1 MKRIFLIAM
10 LLLLPDFLFAS
21 YPTLPAPIKQ
31 EARDKALKNTDVWIP
46 KSFRE
51 RNEKGN
57 CVWASCQTVFWGAAG
72 LKPFEGIKQSAVD
85 NGWSGASMGNVIGAL
100 KEANV
105 PYEHTYNRDY
115 KVLEKAVAFG
125 TGAYVE
131 GSGHAVALVG
141 IDDESVRI
149 IDNNGSGE
157 VQRWTRKFFDG
168 WWSGRAVFPL
178 RCHRPRPKPDHPPLN
193 PENPP
198 ESIEPAKPI
207 EGKQGPAGPK
217 GDPGPRGL
225 IGLPGL
231 PGKDCDPSEI
241 AALKA
246 EIEKLKNQKF
256 ECWLLDENNNVKTK
270 VKFSYN
276 EPLKIRL
283 IPIK

>member
-1 MKRIFLIAM
+1 
-10 LLLLPDFLFAS
+10 
-21 YPTLPAPIKQ
+21 
-31 EARDKALKNTDVWIP
+31 
-46 KSFRE
+46 
-51 RNEKGN
+51 
-57 CVWASCQTVFWGAAG
+57 
-72 LKPFEGIKQSAVD
+72 
-85 NGWSGASMGNVIGAL
+85 MGNVIGAL

-157 VQRWTRKFFDG
+157 VERWSRKGFDR

-178 RCHRPRPKPDHPPLN
+178 RCHRPKPRPDHPPLN

-198 ESIEPAKPI
+198 EPVEPIKP
-207 EGKQGPAGPK
+207 GPAGPKGDK

-225 IGLPGL
+225 IGLPG
-231 PGKDCDPSEI
+231 PAGKNCDPAEI

-246 EIEKLKNQKF
+246 EIEKLKNQKYDCF
-256 ECWLLDENNNVKTK
+256 L
-270 VKFSYN
+270 YN
-276 EPLKIRL
+276 EKNEVIKHVIFGIDKPLKIQI
-283 IPIK
+283 IPVGTPPAGNSK

>member
-1 MKRIFLIAM
+1 MSRFLLF
-10 LLLLPDFLFAS
+10 LLFLPSYAVAS
-21 YPTLPAPIKQ
+21 YPTLPAPIQQ
-31 EARDKALKNTDVWIP
+31 ESHDKAMKAGDVWIP
-46 KSFRE
+46 RSFRE
-51 RNEKGN
+51 RNEKDN

-72 LKPFEGIKQSAVD
+72 LKPFENIKRSAVD
-85 NGWSGASMGNVIGAL
+85 NGWRGASMGNVIGAL

-115 KVLEKAVAFG
+115 KVLEKAVLFG

-131 GSGHAVALVG
+131 GNGHAMSLIG
-141 IDDESVRI
+141 IDNESVRV

-157 VQRWTRKFFDG
+157 VQSWARKGFDG

-178 RCHRPRPKPDHPPLN
+178 RCNRPRPRPDHPPLN

-198 ESIEPAKPI
+198 ESVEPMKPI

-217 GDPGPRGL
+217 GDPGKNG
-225 IGLPGL
+225 ID
-231 PGKDCDPSEI
+231 GKDCNPIEI

-246 EIEKLKNQKF
+246 EIEHLRNQRF
-256 ECWLLDENNNVKTK
+256 ECWLLDENNNVKQK
-270 VKFSYN
+270 VIFSRN
-276 EPLKIRL
+276 DPLKIRL